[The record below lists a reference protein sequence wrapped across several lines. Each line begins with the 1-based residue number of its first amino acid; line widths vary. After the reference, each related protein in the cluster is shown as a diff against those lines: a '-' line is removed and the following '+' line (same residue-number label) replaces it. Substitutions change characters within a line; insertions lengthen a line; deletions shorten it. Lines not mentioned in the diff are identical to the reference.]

1 MNVSDILNII
11 LRIIFPDRCAGCKK
25 LGELFCPN
33 CRMQLQAYP
42 GRMRHIPPAL
52 DDVYIGYVFG
62 GPLRNAIHTM
72 KYHRKRRMAEP
83 LGNLLTEALD
93 ASGLIADA
101 LVPIPMHKAR
111 LAERGFNQAA
121 ALAGQLG
128 MMCGLPLLDSVER
141 IRATEQQAHLN
152 SVQRATNV
160 QGAFLWRSEV
170 PAPARILII
179 DDVLTTGA
187 TMNAC
192 AEALRRAG
200 AERVYGLALARSRPE
215 LG

>member
-1 MNVSDILNII
+1 MNISTILNSI
-11 LRIIFPDRCAGCKK
+11 LRILFPDRCASCTKV
-25 LGELFCPN
+25 GELFCLD
-33 CRMQLQAYP
+33 CRTRLQPYP
-42 GRMRHIPPAL
+42 GPMQRIPAML
-52 DDVYIGYVFG
+52 DDVYIGYVFD
-62 GPLRNAIHTM
+62 GPLRDAVHAM
-72 KYHRKRRMAEP
+72 KYHRRRRMVEP

-101 LVPIPMHKAR
+101 LLPIPMHKAR

-121 ALAGQLG
+121 ELAAQLG
-128 MMCGLPLLDSVER
+128 TLCGMPVLHSMQR

-152 SVQRATNV
+152 SVQRVSNV
-160 QGAFLWRSEV
+160 QGAFLWDSQQ
-170 PAPARILII
+170 PPPARILLV
-179 DDVLTTGA
+179 DDVLTTGS

-200 AERVYGLALARSRPE
+200 AEHVYGLALARSRPD